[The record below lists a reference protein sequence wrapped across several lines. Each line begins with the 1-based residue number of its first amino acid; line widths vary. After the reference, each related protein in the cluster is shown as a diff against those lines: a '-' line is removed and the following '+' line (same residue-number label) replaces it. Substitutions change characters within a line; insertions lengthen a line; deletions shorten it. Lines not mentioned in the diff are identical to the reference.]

1 MVGVSVHILLNR
13 KKSFSQCV
21 HQSNKNYAILLNISS
36 WDAYNDTKGG
46 GGGLGFISVYIIK
59 QTLDHV

>member
-21 HQSNKNYAILLNISS
+21 HQSNKNYAILLNIS
-36 WDAYNDTKGG
+36 WGDPFNETKGG
-46 GGGLGFISVYIIK
+46 GGLVFISVYI
-59 QTLDHV
+59 T